1 MSNITYLTHVSGIDH
16 PYVLYNEALRLAV
29 QVNDSDATVVAVPF
43 TGDSKQ
49 TWVSVTGV
57 EGCWFL
63 NEATATYLT
72 ATTINGE
79 IEVQGKIGYPMEWNT
94 PASMHG
100 LRAHHVININS
111 IKPISG
117 SDHTLALTL
126 TPPETKLH
134 VAPVKDVDNDEWILR
149 APVPSPDP
157 NEFVDDGLAHMA
169 KVTNHVRNTV
179 VAMNSIIDVLANP
192 DKGGDEDL
200 IDLAYSKAKIN
211 EFKARA
217 RECAANL
224 ELALRLTSRW
234 AERISKHLSDD
245 TKRLYETQSKYNDKV
260 AEKAGLE
267 AKVSQLQKSL
277 EPLEKQ
283 VANSRSEL
291 ESSRRKYDAARAAY
305 DKAVKNRDDW
315 GNKSMCEKAA
325 LAGPGRGNG
334 QGWNRQSQN
343 DDSARRMA
351 DDAANVRDRAKSTL
365 DGDEKVRDEVKNAVK
380 VAQDGITTASS
391 KLADISKEMESLES
405 SIKTTEKEVR
415 ILSGVSSKLETCVL
429 SIQGAS
435 VRPDPSEMSLVVVVE
450 NLRGLRKDLQDEK
463 NHDFEEP
470 LTQLDNDRLD
480 ALSKRI
486 KALQL

>member
-1 MSNITYLTHVSGIDH
+1 MI
-16 PYVLYNEALRLAV
+16 
-29 QVNDSDATVVAVPF
+29 Q
-43 TGDSKQ
+43 
-49 TWVSVTGV
+49 
-57 EGCWFL
+57 
-63 NEATATYLT
+63 
-72 ATTINGE
+72 
-79 IEVQGKIGYPMEWNT
+79 
-94 PASMHG
+94 
-100 LRAHHVININS
+100 
-111 IKPISG
+111 
-117 SDHTLALTL
+117 
-126 TPPETKLH
+126 
-134 VAPVKDVDNDEWILR
+134 
-149 APVPSPDP
+149 
-157 NEFVDDGLAHMA
+157 
-169 KVTNHVRNTV
+169 
-179 VAMNSIIDVLANP
+179 
-192 DKGGDEDL
+192 
-200 IDLAYSKAKIN
+200 
-211 EFKARA
+211 
-217 RECAANL
+217 NL

-325 LAGPGRGNG
+325 LAGPGRGECVSLNAKILEHDVCNTGNG

-415 ILSGVSSKLETCVL
+415 ILSGVSVSDRIPLQVPELTETFLQSKLETCVL